1 MDSLAKDAGL
11 WFGMGSEGTMTAA
24 NDSYSS
30 FVYGTYTI
38 TELKTE
44 ATRSMKMYT
53 STFTIDTDGKVLDL
67 GTVNNVPMRIKTTLV
82 DVNGEHFTEATSTV
96 TLTDHVAYKNL
107 DTDKTYTLTG
117 TLYVK
122 DGDALT
128 EMMTETVDFQ
138 PTETSGTQD
147 VTFTFDASEL
157 VGKSVV
163 AFEELSV
170 NGEFCAEHKDKDDEN
185 QTVTFPGIQTTARDN
200 VTEDHV
206 SNATD
211 SITIVD
217 TVAYT
222 GLKKG
227 DTYTVTG
234 TLMDAETGEAALDD
248 DGNAITASKE
258 FTAPTA
264 DGNIDITFTFA
275 GVSLAGKTLVA
286 FEDIS
291 YEGRR
296 YAVHAD
302 INDKNQTVYIPK
314 IHTKALD
321 ANTGLNQ
328 VLADSNATVVDTV
341 TYTHLLPGKTYVMKG
356 VLMTSAGNALMVNGK
371 TITASTEFVPT
382 TPDGTVDV
390 TFNFDASEIGGRKLV
405 VYE

>member
-1 MDSLAKDAGL
+1 MLFHRALWIHWQKDAGL

-128 EMMTETVDFQ
+128 ELMIETVDFQ

-147 VTFTFDASEL
+147 VTFTFDASAL

-163 AFEELSV
+163 AFEELSL

-222 GLKKG
+222 GLKK
-227 DTYTVTG
+227 
-234 TLMDAETGEAALDD
+234 E
-248 DGNAITASKE
+248 I
-258 FTAPTA
+258 PT
-264 DGNIDITFTFA
+264 
-275 GVSLAGKTLVA
+275 
-286 FEDIS
+286 
-291 YEGRR
+291 
-296 YAVHAD
+296 
-302 INDKNQTVYIPK
+302 Q
-314 IHTKALD
+314 
-321 ANTGLNQ
+321 
-328 VLADSNATVVDTV
+328 
-341 TYTHLLPGKTYVMKG
+341 LL
-356 VLMTSAGNALMVNGK
+356 
-371 TITASTEFVPT
+371 EH
-382 TPDGTVDV
+382 
-390 TFNFDASEIGGRKLV
+390 
-405 VYE
+405 